1 MNQFASHLPVTVV
14 AELVGLNETGRMR
27 MLDWAAATFNA
38 LGVMNL
44 RGLMLLPK
52 LIQLRRY
59 ILGLDPKTVVL
70 GDWA

>member
-1 MNQFASHLPVTVV
+1 
-14 AELVGLNETGRMR
+14 